1 MWNLRLPSSTM
12 LLGHTCLSSSVFP
25 TTCPACS
32 SRQARIS
39 KARLPSGTASPL
51 RSISLPARFIRK
63 GPKETIP
70 LVSPLVSKSPSA
82 MGFSRIY
89 ESVDRPWQTLN
100 EILECKDKASQN
112 TLQGMALAL
121 VTSYEI
127 SSFPEISE
135 KYGQES
141 IRLKRYLSIPKRR
154 ILESRVVVGIPSLAA
169 APAGPDIRPRL

>member
-1 MWNLRLPSSTM
+1 
-12 LLGHTCLSSSVFP
+12 
-25 TTCPACS
+25 
-32 SRQARIS
+32 
-39 KARLPSGTASPL
+39 
-51 RSISLPARFIRK
+51 
-63 GPKETIP
+63 
-70 LVSPLVSKSPSA
+70 